1 MTDKQLLARRALK
14 LARDL
19 IEIAE
24 QAMPDSYLATDS
36 RVAHARETIERLAR
50 RKTKEVRQ

>member
-1 MTDKQLLARRALK
+1 MTTEQLLARRALK

-24 QAMPDSYLATDS
+24 QAMPDTYLATDS
-36 RVAHARETIERLAR
+36 RVAHARETIERLTRRR
-50 RKTKEVRQ
+50 RKERAQ